1 MRREAPFDTTSRDE
15 LDAWARHARAANGFG
30 EDTTVIRPSTP
41 DTRSTAMQAMQPTQ
55 AVQATQAAQ
64 AAQRL
69 QPHVD
74 GARYA
79 KCVEVSKRVRWD
91 IDRDVIRGREFDFSR
106 TFLPRGL
113 TLVDRLPFLSGAE
126 QRLYS
131 QVQGRSYTNMFGLA
145 ERFIGAKVLE
155 VSRDHWLGDQ
165 VALEAL
171 VRMTDEELKHQA
183 LFRRLEKMIAQGM
196 PPGYG
201 FLPDPDAVA
210 RAVLSKSTW
219 AVLALT
225 CDIELFTQAHY
236 RASVDPDDTLSPL
249 FKDVL
254 LFHWKEESQHAIL
267 DELEWTRENERL
279 APDERDAAVDD
290 LIALVG
296 AVDGIVCEQAAADT
310 HYFLEI
316 LGRPLAV
323 DEAKRVAETMKAAYR
338 WQFIGSGVQEPR
350 FGKLLGDMITPAQ
363 GERIQAALAPIL
375 A

>member
-15 LDAWARHARAANGFG
+15 LDAWARHARAASGFG
-30 EDTTVIRPSTP
+30 GDATATDHPMT
-41 DTRSTAMQAMQPTQ
+41 DTRSTAMQATQ
-55 AVQATQAAQ
+55 A
-64 AAQRL
+64 L
-69 QPHVD
+69 EPHVD
-74 GARYA
+74 SARYA
-79 KCVEVSKRVRWD
+79 KCVEVSKRIRWD
-91 IDRDVIRGREFDFSR
+91 IDRDVIRGRDFDFAR
-106 TFLPRGL
+106 TFLPRSL
-113 TLVDRLPFLSGAE
+113 TLVDRLGFLTGAE

-131 QVQGRSYTNMFGLA
+131 QVQGRSYANMFGLA
-145 ERFIGAKVLE
+145 ERFIGAEVLE
-155 VSRDHWLGDQ
+155 VSRGHWLGDQ

-183 LFRRLEKMIAQGM
+183 LFRRLERMMAEHM
-196 PPGYG
+196 PAGYR
-201 FLPDPDAVA
+201 FMPDPDDVA
-210 RAVLSKSTW
+210 RVVLSKSTW

-267 DELEWTRENERL
+267 DELEWTHENERL
-279 APDERDAAVDD
+279 TPEARDAAVDD

-296 AVDGIVCEQAAADT
+296 AVDGIVCDQAAADT

-316 LGRPLAV
+316 LGRPLAG
-323 DEAKRVAETMKAAYR
+323 DEAKRAGETMRAAYR

-350 FGKLLGDMITPAQ
+350 FGKLLGDMITPVQ
-363 GERIQAALAPIL
+363 GERINAALAPIL

>member
-1 MRREAPFDTTSRDE
+1 MRRDRPFETTSRDE
-15 LDAWARHARAANGFG
+15 LDAWARHAAAANGFG
-30 EDTTVIRPSTP
+30 GNATGTPATPQATRRPT
-41 DTRSTAMQAMQPTQ
+41 MQAMQ
-55 AVQATQAAQ
+55 ATQA
-64 AAQRL
+64 L

-74 GARYA
+74 SSRYA
-79 KCVEVSKRVRWD
+79 KCVEVSKRIRWD

-106 TFLPRGL
+106 TFLPRSL
-113 TLVDRLPFLSGAE
+113 TLVDRLEFLAGSE

-131 QVQGRSYTNMFGLA
+131 QVQGRTYTNMFGLA

-183 LFRRLEKMIAQGM
+183 LFRRLEKMIGEGM
-196 PPGYG
+196 PAGYR

-210 RAVLSKSTW
+210 KIVLSKSTW

-267 DELEWTRENERL
+267 DELEWTRENARL
-279 APDERDAAVDD
+279 TDVERDAAVDD

-310 HYFLEI
+310 HYFVEVV
-316 LGRPLAV
+316 GRPLSGEDV
-323 DEAKRVAETMKAAYR
+323 KRIGDAMRAAYR

-350 FGKLLGDMITPAQ
+350 FGKLLGDMVTPAQ
-363 GERIQAALAPIL
+363 SERIGAALAPIL